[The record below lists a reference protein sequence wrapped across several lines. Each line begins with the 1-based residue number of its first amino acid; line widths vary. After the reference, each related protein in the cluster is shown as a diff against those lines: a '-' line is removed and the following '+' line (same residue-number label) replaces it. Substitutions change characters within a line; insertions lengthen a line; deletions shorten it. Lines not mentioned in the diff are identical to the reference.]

1 MEVSCATDKI
11 NMIISCRNIFADSLS
26 NHASP
31 ATYASLINN
40 DVCRSCRILAS
51 AASLVCFIRP
61 TDEIFR
67 WKKGSAAYQA
77 RPYLNFIRFSSVSFS
92 FSPYPSAIPRGGGHS
107 TRPSGDNSTDHHSN
121 SLQISNNSQRLCF
134 CAAPVFTIT
143 TLMFDRDLC
152 K

>member
-40 DVCRSCRILAS
+40 DVCRSCRILVRAS
-51 AASLVCFIRP
+51 SLACFTRP

-67 WKKGSAAYQA
+67 LKKGSAAYQA

-92 FSPYPSAIPRGGGHS
+92 FSPYPSAIPRGEV
-107 TRPSGDNSTDHHSN
+107 TRPAPQGQLYRP
-121 SLQISNNSQRLCF
+121 SLQLSSNIQQSSTFMLLC
-134 CAAPVFTIT
+134 CTCLHYNDVNV
-143 TLMFDRDLC
+143 
-152 K
+152 

>member
-11 NMIISCRNIFADSLS
+11 NMIISCCNIFAVSLS

-40 DVCRSCRILAS
+40 GVCGSCRILAS

-67 WKKGSAAYQA
+67 LKKGSAAYQA

-92 FSPYPSAIPRGGGHS
+92 FLCTCLSAIPQGGGHS
-107 TRPSGDNSTDHHSN
+107 THPSG
-121 SLQISNNSQRLCF
+121 
-134 CAAPVFTIT
+134 T
-143 TLMFDRDLC
+143 TLPTFTPTLYRYSTIFNVYASVLQLRSL
-152 K
+152 